1 MKVVKRI
8 PYALTNFESIRTENY
23 LYVDKTRFIEL
34 LENEDTKYHFLI
46 RPRKFGKSL
55 FLSVLD
61 HYYDIRHK
69 DKFEQLFG
77 DLYIGQHPTPRK
89 SDMFVVNFEFSG
101 IDTSNIEQFNNSFA
115 GAVRGSIVKFLVE
128 HKCIIENY
136 KEFDE
141 KLYKLHNVRD
151 YLEFAFSIISSFG
164 KKAYVVIDEYDHFA
178 NDMIAAG
185 RYLGEEQYKKTV
197 WAGSQVRDFYE
208 TLKANSRTVIDKI
221 FITGI
226 TPIMLDDLT
235 SGFNISN
242 NLSIKERYN
251 EILGFTKEEV
261 EWIIEACWID
271 KSLITND
278 IEYLYNGYL
287 FNEDAKNKLY
297 NPTMIFHYL
306 KELRDNVGKVKNYI
320 DHNLKTDYGRL
331 RRLIS
336 NGNNKEKLRELI
348 ETKSVSAKIIQ
359 QFSIEYVNDYDNFF
373 SLLFYM
379 GLLTIDN
386 SSPFRQRLKIPN
398 YSIKTM
404 FWEYIEHIEREN
416 NPDLFFDNSMIIN
429 TLETLAYDNDVKPF
443 LKYFQENILA
453 NLSNRDMQ
461 NFSEKNIKILL
472 LGILFQSN
480 LYLPISELE
489 NSEGYCDIYLQKRT
503 IYPVNY
509 EWVWELKYIKTA
521 DAEKQALIAEKQQ
534 ESITQLKRYK
544 NSTFFKDRTDVR
556 YLSVV
561 FVGKKDCLIEEV

>member
-1 MKVVKRI
+1 MKIAKKI

-23 LYVDKTRFIEL
+23 LYVDKTRFIEMI
-34 LENEDTKYHFLI
+34 ENEDAKYHFLI

-69 DKFEQLFG
+69 DNFKQLFG
-77 DLYIGQHPTPRK
+77 DLYIGQHPTPRRN
-89 SDMFVVNFEFSG
+89 DMFVMNFEFSG
-101 IDTSNIEQFNNSFA
+101 IDTSSIDEFNISLLEKIKMAVIFFITDHRDFIENIEEA
-115 GAVRGSIVKFLVE
+115 KDKVWKM
-128 HKCIIENY
+128 
-136 KEFDE
+136 E
-141 KLYKLHNVRD
+141 KASTCM
-151 YLEFAFSIISSFG
+151 EFAFDIAKTHG
-164 KKAYVVIDEYDHFA
+164 KKAYVIIDEYDHFA

-185 RYLGEEQYKKTV
+185 RYLGEEIYKKTV

-208 TLKANSRTVIDKI
+208 TLKANSRTVIDTM

-242 NLSIKERYN
+242 NLSIKEKYN
-251 EILGFTKEEV
+251 EILGFTKDEV
-261 EWIIEACWID
+261 ERIIEECGID
-271 KSLITND
+271 KSWINND
-278 IEYLYNGYL
+278 MEYLYNGYL
-287 FNEDAKNKLY
+287 FNNDAKNKLY
-297 NPTMIFHYL
+297 NSTMIFHYL
-306 KELRDNVGKVKNYI
+306 KELRDGEGKITNLI

-336 NGNNKEKLRELI
+336 GGNNKGKLRELI
-348 ETKSVSAKIIQ
+348 ETKSIPATIIQ
-359 QFSIEYVNDYDNFF
+359 RFSIEYVNDYDNFF

-386 SSPFRQRLKIPN
+386 ASPFRQRLKIPN

-443 LKYFQENILA
+443 LQYFQENILA

-461 NFSEKNIKILL
+461 NFGEKNIKILL

-503 IYPVNY
+503 IYPANY

-521 DAEKQALIAEKQQ
+521 DSEKQTLIAEKQK
-534 ESITQLKRYK
+534 ESIEQLQRYK

-561 FVGKKDCLIEEV
+561 FVGKKDCLIDEI